1 MLPCDPLTT
10 KISLNTGACRGVGSS
25 FNTALCIHVVCRDWF
40 NTLPCRVSS
49 QELSRVKCM
58 EENIV
63 SSCEHCRPEIERL
76 EQVVEKEATTNKRLR
91 EEIVLLKTRRLA
103 LTKLSF
109 F

>member
-1 MLPCDPLTT
+1 
-10 KISLNTGACRGVGSS
+10 
-25 FNTALCIHVVCRDWF
+25 
-40 NTLPCRVSS
+40 
-49 QELSRVKCM
+49 M